1 MAVKFTKPEI
11 NVREKLV
18 ELDKPSG
25 IAGEAMLRAET
36 PQEQQA
42 LIGVGRR
49 NLIINGSMQ
58 VAQRGTTFGSTYNNA
73 YTLDR
78 WKARR
83 YASTN
88 YYTTQENA
96 DAEDPFLY
104 YVKVRRNTGDTA
116 TGALSLTQRIEPIN
130 FKAYRGRTV
139 TLSFWYRT
147 GASFSPQYF
156 RASILGST
164 DTSSNLTYW
173 AYTSGVID
181 KQDTEIEPSTVW
193 KQHTITYMIPSN
205 AEQLA
210 IAFGVENPYPW
221 VGTAGSDDSF
231 QVANVQ
237 LEEGKIATPFE
248 YRSYGEELAL
258 CQRYYYKINSAENNS
273 NYQRFAMVNIETS
286 TEAEALFI
294 HPVTMR
300 AIPTLET
307 TAVSGFHI
315 WSASSVSVVS
325 GMAIDQAS
333 PYSVG
338 VALTASGG
346 GLTAGYVGLLDAN
359 NNKTAQI
366 AFNAEL

>member
-11 NVREKLV
+11 NVREKLA

-49 NLIINGSMQ
+49 NLLINGAFQ
-58 VAQRGTTFGSTYNNA
+58 VWQRGTSSTSFTGSTRGYIA
-73 YTLDR
+73 DR
-78 WKARR
+78 WSFRFATSAERSTDVPEGEAFK
-83 YASTN
+83 YSIKVVVASTSP
-88 YYTTQENA
+88 
-96 DAEDPFLY
+96 DAFIIQAIEDSDRFA
-104 YVKVRRNTGDTA
+104 G
-116 TGALSLTQRIEPIN
+116 Q
-130 FKAYRGRTV
+130 TV
-139 TLSFWYRT
+139 TFSYWIKPSESCETRDDYWRGGHGTHELNGGVWQKVTNTFVVPSDITVNEFIYIQFPANKVITFYVT
-147 GASFSPQYF
+147 G
-156 RASILGST
+156 I
-164 DTSSNLTYW
+164 
-173 AYTSGVID
+173 
-181 KQDTEIEPSTVW
+181 
-193 KQHTITYMIPSN
+193 
-205 AEQLA
+205 
-210 IAFGVENPYPW
+210 
-221 VGTAGSDDSF
+221 
-231 QVANVQ
+231 Q
-237 LEEGKIATPFE
+237 LELGKVATPFE
-248 YRSYGEELAL
+248 HRSYGEELAL
-258 CQRYYYKINSAENNS
+258 CQRYYYKINSAENNA

-315 WSASSVSVVS
+315 FSANAVSVVS

-333 PYSVG
+333 PHSVG

-346 GLTAGYVGLLDAN
+346 GLTGGYVGLLDAH
-359 NNKTAQI
+359 NNKTAQL